1 MDILEQETRV
11 IKAPMYEV
19 MQGQE
24 VKKDDFID
32 FINFLD
38 AKPKT
43 VATYKRALKQFF
55 KYLFENNISQPTRQ
69 NVIDFREDLKAR
81 CKPTT
86 VQSYIIAVRLFF
98 TWTAQAGIYPNVA
111 EKIKGAKLNSEHKKD
126 YLTPK
131 QVKAVLNSI
140 NTETIQGK
148 RDFAIFVLMVTCGL
162 RTIEVSRANVED
174 LRILGEHTV
183 LYVLGKGREERAEY
197 IKVPEMTEKIIR
209 EYLKEREN
217 TTGKDPLFTSL
228 SNNNQGQRIS
238 QRTVSGIIKE
248 ILKNAGYNSERLTAH
263 SLRHTAVTLSLL
275 GGNSLQEAQT
285 FARHKN
291 ISTTQ
296 IYAHNIDKM
305 KNKCSDTVAKAIF

>member
-1 MDILEQETRV
+1 MEVLRKNTEI

-19 MQGQE
+19 VRGQE
-24 VKKDDFID
+24 IKEADFMD

-55 KYLFENNISQPTRQ
+55 KYIFENGIKQPTRQ
-69 NVIDFREDLKAR
+69 NIIDFREDLKLR
-81 CKPTT
+81 CKPST

-131 QVKAVLNSI
+131 QVKAIMNSI
-140 NTETIQGK
+140 DRETIQGK
-148 RDFAIFVLMVTCGL
+148 RDYSIFVLMVTCGL

-174 LRILGEHTV
+174 LTTLGEHTV
-183 LYVLGKGREERAEY
+183 LYILGKGREEKAEY
-197 IKVPEMTEKIIR
+197 IKVPEVTEKILR
-209 EYLKEREN
+209 EYLKERGS
-217 TTGKDPLFTSL
+217 TTGKDPLFISL
-228 SNNNQGQRIS
+228 SNNNRGERIS

-248 ILKNAGYNSERLTAH
+248 ILKNAGYNSKRLTAH

-291 ISTTQ
+291 IATTQ

-305 KNKCSDTVAKAIF
+305 KNKCSDTIAKAIF

>member
-1 MDILEQETRV
+1 MLKENYDI
-11 IKAPMYEV
+11 IKAPIYETV
-19 MQGQE
+19 KGQSLNRNSF
-24 VKKDDFID
+24 DD

-55 KYLFENNISQPTRQ
+55 KYLFENNITQPTRQ
-69 NVIDFREDLKAR
+69 NIIDFREDLKLR

-86 VQSYIIAVRLFF
+86 VQAYIIAVRLFF
-98 TWTAQAGIYPNVA
+98 TWTAQNGIYPNVA

-131 QVKAVLNSI
+131 QVKSI
-140 NTETIQGK
+140 MDTIEKETIQGK
-148 RDFAIFVLMVTCGL
+148 RDYAIFVLMVTCGL
-162 RTIEVSRANVED
+162 RTIEVSRANTED
-174 LRILGEHTV
+174 LTTLGEHTV
-183 LYVLGKGREERAEY
+183 LYVQGKGREERAEY
-197 IKVPEMTEKIIR
+197 IKVPEVTEKIIR
-209 EYLKEREN
+209 EYLKGRG
-217 TTGKDPLFTSL
+217 TATGKEPLFTSL
-228 SNNNQGQRIS
+228 SNNNRDKRLS

-275 GGNSLQEAQT
+275 GGNSLQEAQL

-291 ISTTQ
+291 IATTQ
-296 IYAHNIDKM
+296 IYAHNLDKM
-305 KNKCSDTVAKAIF
+305 KNKCSDTIAKAIF